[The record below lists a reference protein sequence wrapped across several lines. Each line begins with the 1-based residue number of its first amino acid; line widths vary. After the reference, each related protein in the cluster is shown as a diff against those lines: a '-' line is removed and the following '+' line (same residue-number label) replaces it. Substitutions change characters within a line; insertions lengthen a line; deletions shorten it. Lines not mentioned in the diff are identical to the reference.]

1 MVIVALLSLIV
12 LILLFGAA
20 AVRSWILGVV
30 GLVVAAVGLTVLFGE
45 NGVLYTLI
53 FLVVAGSV
61 LGIWVNVSSGES
73 SELKKKT
80 AAHKARV
87 DKAKADRDER
97 RAKGIKWP

>member
-1 MVIVALLSLIV
+1 MVIVTLLSLVV

-20 AVRSWILGVV
+20 VIRSWILGVI
-30 GLVVAAVGLTVLFGE
+30 GLIVAAISLTALFGE
-45 NGVLYTLI
+45 NGVLYFLI
-53 FLVVAGSV
+53 FLVVAGGG
-61 LGIWVNVSSGES
+61 LGIWANVFDE
-73 SELKKKT
+73 KA